1 MLRRI
6 ARFLK
11 QHPAIVEFVLL
22 AVAMVAILLWAARDV
37 NLLPTQLATMVVAT
51 VVLAGLCVWILHW
64 E

>member
-1 MLRRI
+1 MFRRI

-11 QHPAIVEFVLL
+11 QHPALVEFVLL
-22 AVAMVAILLWAARDV
+22 AAAMVAILLWAARDV